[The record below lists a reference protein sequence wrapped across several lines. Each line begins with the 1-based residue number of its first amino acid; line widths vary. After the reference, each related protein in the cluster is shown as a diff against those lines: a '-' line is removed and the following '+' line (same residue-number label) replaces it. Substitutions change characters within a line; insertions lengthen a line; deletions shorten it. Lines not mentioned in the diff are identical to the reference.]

1 MNAPVAGV
9 LFDIGGVL
17 VALDGIPALTRLL
30 GLAESREDIH
40 RRWLACPSVVLH
52 ETGRMTADEFAQS
65 VVADLAIALG
75 PEAFL
80 AEFDGWL
87 TGPHPG
93 AFELVKE
100 IPTRYRVAAL
110 SNMSTTH
117 WHRIKT
123 MGWPARF
130 EAAYVSCET
139 GHLAVPGSVRGRAP
153 RAGSAGG
160 QCAVS
165 GRQRLQRRRRARPGD
180 QRPPRRESRRGQIRP
195 RGSWGGATEPVIN
208 PSYSAFKTATGSI
221 RVVRRAGIQLAV
233 TPIVSKVTAAAPNV
247 AISRASIP

>member
-139 GHLAVPGSVRGRAP
+139 GHLKPSREAFEVALRGLALP
-153 RAGSAGG
+153 AGN
-160 QCAVS
+160 V
-165 GRQRLQRRRRARPGD
+165 LFLD
-180 QRPPRRESRRGQIRP
+180 D
-195 RGSWGGATEPVIN
+195 
-208 PSYSAFKTATGSI
+208 SAFNVDAARALGI
-221 RVVRRAGIQLAV
+221 NAHLVENPDEARFVLEDHGVVR
-233 TPIVSKVTAAAPNV
+233 P
-247 AISRASIP
+247 SR